1 MTKKT
6 EISYRNEVYRKLI
19 HLNSLSI
26 PIIYSFVTREFALSL
41 LIPLTVFSII
51 IDFVSRKPNKFSIMF
66 HKIFGKILRPH
77 EYNDVFTLN
86 GATWVLISASICI
99 LVFPKLLTVVGFSI
113 LIISDISSALY
124 GRKYG
129 KHPSFTDK
137 TWEGTFAFW
146 VTAILV
152 VLIIGLLLSS
162 PWTYYLFGII
172 AAIIGGFAEA
182 SSTML
187 KMDDN
192 LTIPISIALVM
203 WGGAWISANYFG
215 VPYLNLL
222 I

>member
-6 EISYRNEVYRKLI
+6 EISYRQEVYRKLI

-26 PIIYSFVTREFALSL
+26 PIIYSFITKELALSI
-41 LIPLTVFSII
+41 LIPLTIISII
-51 IDFVSRKPNKFSIMF
+51 LDFLSRKPSKISVLY

-86 GATWVLISASICI
+86 GGSWVLISASICI
-99 LVFPKLLTVVGFSI
+99 FVFPKLLTVVGFSI

-129 KHPSFTDK
+129 KHPSFTNK
-137 TWEGTFAFW
+137 TWEGTYAFW
-146 VTAILV
+146 VTAIAV
-152 VLIIGLLLSS
+152 VLIIGVLISA
-162 PWTYYLFGII
+162 PWTFYLFGII
-172 AAIIGGFAEA
+172 AAIIGGLAEA